1 MATVMNAQTPMNIRV
16 ADAVESLLRR
26 RRSGLRFGISSPEAS
41 RLNPVSNATSA
52 GADAASS
59 SAMRLSERISR
70 SFRLRANLL
79 HHAVPCQGTRCQLIL
94 LATSM

>member
-1 MATVMNAQTPMNIRV
+1 MAMVMNAHTPMNIRV
-16 ADAVESLLRR
+16 ADAVEILLRS

-41 RLNPVSNATSA
+41 RLNPVSNVTNA
-52 GADAASS
+52 GADVASS

-70 SFRLRANLL
+70 SFRLRADLL
-79 HHAVPCQGTRCQLIL
+79 HHAVPRQGTRCQLFL

>member
-1 MATVMNAQTPMNIRV
+1 MATVMNAHTPMNIRV
-16 ADAVESLLRR
+16 ADVVEILLRS
-26 RRSGLRFGISSPEAS
+26 RRSGLRFGIASPEAS
-41 RLNPVSNATSA
+41 RLNPASNVTSA
-52 GADAASS
+52 GADVASS

-79 HHAVPCQGTRCQLIL
+79 NHAVPCQGTCCQLIL